1 MIPEHLVRDLRY
13 VELRAARR
21 IRSLRTGTYTS
32 PHRGEGFDFDQHR
45 AYRPGDDVRRIDWNA
60 TARFGT
66 AFLRQTHAE
75 RELNVI
81 VAVDVS
87 GSMRYVSNGRSK
99 REALTLATA
108 SLLFSAVADQIN
120 TGFLAFSDRVL
131 KWSPPSANA
140 GRAWATLS
148 ELWALDPGGSQTR
161 LVPAIT
167 HLLRHLKRTTL
178 VFLVSDFLTDD
189 HLSEASD
196 LAMLASRHD
205 VVAVVLED
213 PAETRLPAGAGH
225 VRVRDLESGHEAT
238 VALNDALRHR
248 YAETV
253 QQHRRELSHLFYGN
267 RIDHVVIDISGE
279 VVEPLMAMFDRRR
292 HQ

>member
-21 IRSLRTGTYTS
+21 IRSLRAGTYTS
-32 PHRGEGFDFDQHR
+32 PHRGDGFDFDQHR
-45 AYRPGDDVRRIDWNA
+45 SYRPGDDVRRIDWNA
-60 TARFGT
+60 TARFGVP
-66 AFLRQTHAE
+66 FLRQTHAE
-75 RELNVI
+75 RELNVVI
-81 VAVDVS
+81 AADVS
-87 GSMRYVSNGRSK
+87 ASMRYVSSGRSK

-108 SLLFSAVADQIN
+108 SLLFSAVADQVN

-131 KWSPPSANA
+131 RWTPPSANA

-148 ELWALDPGGSQTR
+148 DIWALDPGGSQTR
-161 LVPAIT
+161 LVPAIA

-189 HLSEASD
+189 SLQDAAD
-196 LAMLASRHD
+196 LAMLASKHD

-213 PAETRLPAGAGH
+213 PAEMRLPAGGGH

-238 VALNDALRHR
+238 VALTDDLRHR

-253 QQHRRELSHLFYGN
+253 RHQRRELSHFFYGN
-267 RIDHVVIDISGE
+267 GIDHVVVDITGD
-279 VVEPLMAMFDRRR
+279 VAEPLMTLFDRRK